1 MVLAGMKAYEEGFIG
16 TEYSISEEIAREVL
30 SWADSFMEQSFSICD
45 LIPSH
50 EEEKFG
56 KETKEDRYRK
66 VFEALPCH
74 FDMEQAR
81 NCGQTIN
88 GPDAKGYSEST
99 VKRAIYWYI
108 DHKLLQKSGKDN
120 YHKVGC
126 VEKPQP
132 VLASEENDDDFP
144 F

>member
-1 MVLAGMKAYEEGFIG
+1 MHAVIVNVV
-16 TEYSISEEIAREVL
+16 EI
-30 SWADSFMEQSFSICD
+30 I
-45 LIPSH
+45 
-50 EEEKFG
+50 
-56 KETKEDRYRK
+56 
-66 VFEALPCH
+66 
-74 FDMEQAR
+74 
-81 NCGQTIN
+81 IN
-88 GPDAKGYSEST
+88 THSLHRAFVGSVKSST
-99 VKRAIYWYI
+99 RRHINRAIYWYI